1 VNKRNFPGGRRE
13 RPTPERLS
21 AMAGLAPKPPFCP
34 LLSAM
39 VPIAAS
45 PIQIAGQTG
54 QQIKFDLLRVG
65 CALGADCMLWDVD
78 WEQCGLLSALQML
91 SENYDGGEGEGDG
104 QAGEA
109 DETAGENP
117 KAPTSPQSGPE
128 KAGPAG

>member
-1 VNKRNFPGGRRE
+1 
-13 RPTPERLS
+13 
-21 AMAGLAPKPPFCP
+21 MAGLAPKPPFCP

-65 CALGADCMLWDVD
+65 CALGADCMLWDAE

-91 SENYDGGEGEGDG
+91 SENYDGGEGEDDAE
-104 QAGEA
+104 AGEA
-109 DETAGENP
+109 EQAAGEEPEAPSAVEGESNP
-117 KAPTSPQSGPE
+117 KDQEARSPEAGSPCQGEAPAAPG
-128 KAGPAG
+128 